1 MVDPFWIER
10 EQLYCVVRSPCLLPI
25 CKFFFFGPFCINIC
39 CRHESNKY
47 RTSLS
52 VFNPLLEWIS
62 MSIQK
67 SIVQVVQTLM
77 IVSYKPIA
85 GNPLEMDSEI
95 QDISIMG
102 IIFV

>member
-1 MVDPFWIER
+1 
-10 EQLYCVVRSPCLLPI
+10 
-25 CKFFFFGPFCINIC
+25 
-39 CRHESNKY
+39 
-47 RTSLS
+47 

-85 GNPLEMDSEI
+85 GNPVEMDSEI